1 MSECAGSIDSIKRV
15 KLILNEEEQQE
26 DQGLTV
32 LSAGDKTG
40 TAVCIMCTHFYR
52 HTHSNIFDLC
62 PLTCG
67 FRCDRAMGA
76 PAGAVMRRATGSS
89 AVAQTDL

>member
-15 KLILNEEEQQE
+15 KLILNEEEHLE

-40 TAVCIMCTHFYR
+40 TAVFTHFYR
-52 HTHSNIFDLC
+52 HVHSDIFDLC
-62 PLTCG
+62 PLICG

-76 PAGAVMRRATGSS
+76 PAGAVVQRATGSS
-89 AVAQTDL
+89 AVAQTEL